1 MHNNFN
7 RDGIRGP
14 GGRRGGGS
22 GHRPGRG
29 MRWMGDYS
37 LVDVRLVE
45 PALLAFLAKEP
56 QHGYALLE
64 RLDYLGL
71 GGINPSAIYRI
82 LRNFEEIGLV
92 KSDWDSEE
100 TQGPPRRVYV
110 LTEEGL
116 AALKRAE
123 KSLRDTSQRI
133 ESLLTIIA
141 EGK

>member
-7 RDGIRGP
+7 RDGIHGP
-14 GGRRGGGS
+14 GGRRGGGG

>member
-7 RDGIRGP
+7 RDGIHGP

-22 GHRPGRG
+22 SHRPGRG

-92 KSDWDSEE
+92 QSDWDSEE